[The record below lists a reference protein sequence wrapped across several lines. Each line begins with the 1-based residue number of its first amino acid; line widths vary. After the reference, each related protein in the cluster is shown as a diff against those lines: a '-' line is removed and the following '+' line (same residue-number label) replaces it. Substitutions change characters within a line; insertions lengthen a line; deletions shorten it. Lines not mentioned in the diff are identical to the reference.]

1 MLDLTKLGDGLPAIT
16 PSFGKA
22 LAEAAGICLE
32 SQGHTQHAIIVI
44 RGYIDNELRLAWP
57 EITEQARRNWNDP
70 REATEYGATAI
81 AVLIASQELGYSVI
95 ERSPIG
101 TGIDYWLGEESETL
115 SLERM
120 ARLEISGIRR
130 GSNADIRARVREKF
144 ERLSASGMELPV
156 FVIVVEFSTPT
167 AEVQK
172 K

>member
-1 MLDLTKLGDGLPAIT
+1 M
-16 PSFGKA
+16 
-22 LAEAAGICLE
+22 
-32 SQGHTQHAIIVI
+32 
-44 RGYIDNELRLAWP
+44 
-57 EITEQARRNWNDP
+57 
-70 REATEYGATAI
+70 
-81 AVLIASQELGYSVI
+81 IASQELGYSVI

-156 FVIVVEFSTPT
+156 FVIVVEFSAPT